1 MKIYPK
7 MAPKP
12 YIETMRLKI
21 SKQWYWKL
29 SYRNSYQNINIEPQN
44 HIKLKESQIPY
55 QSSTNL
61 PLVPWYVVGL

>member
-21 SKQWYWKL
+21 SKHWYWKL
-29 SYRNSYQNINIEPQN
+29 SYRNSYQNIDIEPQN
-44 HIKLKESQIPY
+44 HIKQKSLKFYGSKQ
-55 QSSTNL
+55 N
-61 PLVPWYVVGL
+61 